1 VFLPSVVK
9 ASCLASS
16 PHVFHCKFVRSGML
30 VIRNRARE
38 DRGTTF
44 SSLVM
49 GVETPTVDDSEVLD
63 MPEDTHHIVFDL
75 ENRKSD

>member
-1 VFLPSVVK
+1 
-9 ASCLASS
+9 
-16 PHVFHCKFVRSGML
+16 ML